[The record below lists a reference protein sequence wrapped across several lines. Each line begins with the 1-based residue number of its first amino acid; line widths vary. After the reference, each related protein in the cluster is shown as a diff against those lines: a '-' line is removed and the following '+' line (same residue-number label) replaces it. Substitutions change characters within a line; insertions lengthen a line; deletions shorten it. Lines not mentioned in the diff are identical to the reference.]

1 MLWAIDGGRLKQIED
16 IPHQDNYSRLLS
28 SLSKKEY
35 EDIYETLNNK
45 IETNEVHTSS
55 WMPGHNWNGTVYE
68 PIYTKAANNNRELSG
83 LLFGIIVWV
92 IMMERDDYWSF
103 GRYKKGDV
111 DIKGMTYFKIN
122 NPNEI

>member
-1 MLWAIDGGRLKQIED
+1 MLWAIDGGKLKPIKN
-16 IPHQDNYSRLLS
+16 IPHEDNYSRLLS

-68 PIYTKAANNNRELSG
+68 PIYTKASSKL
-83 LLFGIIVWV
+83 
-92 IMMERDDYWSF
+92 
-103 GRYKKGDV
+103 
-111 DIKGMTYFKIN
+111 
-122 NPNEI
+122 

>member
-1 MLWAIDGGRLKQIED
+1 MLWAIDGGKLKQIKD
-16 IPHQDNYSRLLS
+16 IPHKDNYSRLLS
-28 SLSKKEY
+28 SLSKEEY

-68 PIYTKAANNNRELSG
+68 PIYTKAANYSRELSG

-92 IMMERDDYWSF
+92 IMMERDDHWSF
-103 GRYKKGDV
+103 GRYKKGDI
-111 DIKGMTYFKIN
+111 DIKGMTYFRIN
-122 NPNEI
+122 NPKGG